1 VRGADETDVES
12 QLAASGAPE
21 ERLETLDEVAVEL
34 TRHLRAVG
42 AGGLLVVDAVE
53 LEEVERL
60 TGARTHAQVLQRV
73 AGRVRELVEPELRP
87 TDRVVLGELGRN
99 EVVVLLLRE
108 RHDSEFYET
117 ALPALA
123 QKIERALEEQAPRLV
138 YPFARES
145 IRLPTGV
152 TRFLHDPAVRPEVL
166 LGRARDQALRDATL
180 RAQLHASERR
190 ERFLSLLFAEQVD
203 VVFEPIVRL
212 ENRKVLGYEALARGP
227 AGSEFAS
234 PPQLFRAAAEF
245 GVLFELDCL
254 CRRTA
259 LRVAERV
266 PSGARLFLNCL
277 PSVIHDPAFQA
288 EELGRLLQAKGL
300 APRDVVFE
308 ISEQESISNFAV
320 FREVCDHYKELG
332 FQIALDDVGVGYSSL
347 EAVNELSPAF
357 LKVDM
362 SLVRGIDEDPSR
374 REILKALTSV
384 AWRTD
389 AAIIAEGIETEAE
402 LSTLR
407 DLAVSY
413 GQGYLIG
420 RASAHPVSEPTE

>member
-1 VRGADETDVES
+1 
-12 QLAASGAPE
+12 
-21 ERLETLDEVAVEL
+21 
-34 TRHLRAVG
+34 
-42 AGGLLVVDAVE
+42 
-53 LEEVERL
+53 
-60 TGARTHAQVLQRV
+60 
-73 AGRVRELVEPELRP
+73 
-87 TDRVVLGELGRN
+87 
-99 EVVVLLLRE
+99 
-108 RHDSEFYET
+108 
-117 ALPALA
+117 
-123 QKIERALEEQAPRLV
+123 
-138 YPFARES
+138 
-145 IRLPTGV
+145 
-152 TRFLHDPAVRPEVL
+152 
-166 LGRARDQALRDATL
+166 
-180 RAQLHASERR
+180 
-190 ERFLSLLFAEQVD
+190 
-203 VVFEPIVRL
+203 
-212 ENRKVLGYEALARGP
+212 RKVLGYEALVRGP
-227 AGSEFAS
+227 ADTEFAS

-245 GVLFELDCL
+245 GMLFELDCL

-259 LRVAERV
+259 LRVADRV
-266 PSGARLFLNCL
+266 PSGSRLFLNCL
-277 PSVIHDPAFQA
+277 PSVIHDPAFQS

-300 APRDVVFE
+300 SPSDIVFE

-362 SLVRGIDEDPSR
+362 SFVRGIDEDPSR

-389 AAIIAEGIETEAE
+389 AAVIAEGIETEAE

-420 RASAHPVSEPTE
+420 RASGHPGTEPTE